1 MIRSAV
7 TICLVPG
14 ARRGPFVYHDNL
26 EHGCREAAELGFDA
40 VEIFAPSGDFVDRRA
55 LQALL
60 AKYSLKLAAVGTGAG
75 MLIHGHSLS
84 NSNDDSRAAAC
95 AYARAIID
103 FGAEFGAPAI
113 VGSMQ
118 GNSGTSTR
126 ASALVNLADSMGRL
140 AAHAASR
147 ETELFI
153 EPLNRYE
160 TDLVMTLADGAR
172 LIEAAGAPNL
182 KLLADLFHMNIEEVD
197 IAGAVTEFGSLI
209 GHVHFVDSNRSA
221 AGMGHLD
228 YEPIAEALQAVDY
241 QGFASVEAFPKPSS
255 RAAAEATIKAF
266 RQHLAK

>member
-40 VEIFAPSGDFVDRRA
+40 VEVFAPSGDFVDRRE
-55 LQALL
+55 LQSLL
-60 AKYSLKLAAVGTGAG
+60 TKYDLRLAAVGTGAG

-84 NSNDDSRAAAC
+84 NSDDDAREAAC

-103 FGAEFGAPAI
+103 FGAEFEAPAI

-118 GNSGTSTR
+118 GSSGASTR
-126 ASALVNLADSMGRL
+126 ATALVKLADSMGRL
-140 AAHAASR
+140 AAHAANR

-172 LIEAAGAPNL
+172 LIEASGADNL

-197 IAGAVTEFGSLI
+197 IAGSITEYGSLI

-221 AGMGHLD
+221 AGLGHID
-228 YEPIAEALQAVDY
+228 YKPIASALRGVAY
-241 QGFASVEAFPKPSS
+241 GGFASVEAFPKPSS
-255 RAAAEATIKAF
+255 RAAAEATIKAY
-266 RQHLAK
+266 RQHLAP